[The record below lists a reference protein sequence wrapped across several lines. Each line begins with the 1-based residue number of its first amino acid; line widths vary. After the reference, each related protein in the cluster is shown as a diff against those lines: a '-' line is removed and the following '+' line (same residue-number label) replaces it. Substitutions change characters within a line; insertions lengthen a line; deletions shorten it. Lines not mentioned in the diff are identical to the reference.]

1 MSSPENSRLRDC
13 GLTSAAAFDVS
24 LLLLKTDGCCPMERQ
39 NCCSFTPARTNI
51 GQTVFSQLMQL
62 IPTYQFQT
70 CVDRY
75 QGER

>member
-1 MSSPENSRLRDC
+1 M
-13 GLTSAAAFDVS
+13 
-24 LLLLKTDGCCPMERQ
+24 
-39 NCCSFTPARTNI
+39 NI

-75 QGER
+75 QGERYVKDFSCWDQFLCLGACRRYGF